1 MACDGQERLIEQVLA
16 ENLVRQRSRLG
27 WTQEVLG
34 RHSGVSM
41 YLIAHVERQARNP
54 TLQTLA
60 RLAAAL
66 QTTVQELLTQAVS

>member
-54 TLQTLA
+54 TLQTLD

-66 QTTVQELLTQAVS
+66 QTTVQELLTQAAF

>member
-27 WTQEVLG
+27 WTQEALG

-54 TLQTLA
+54 TLQTLD

-66 QTTVQELLTQAVS
+66 QTTVQELLTQAAF